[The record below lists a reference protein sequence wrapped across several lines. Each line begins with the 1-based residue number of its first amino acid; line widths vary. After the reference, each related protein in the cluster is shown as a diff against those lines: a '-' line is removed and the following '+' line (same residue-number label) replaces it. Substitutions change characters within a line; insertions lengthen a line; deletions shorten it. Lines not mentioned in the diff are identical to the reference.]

1 MRFATLAAAAA
12 LIIAPFAVAAAPSA
26 GAQAG
31 DAKIRVAHFSP
42 DAPSIDVYVDGKKK
56 LTNVPYQAVS
66 DYLALPAGNHTFDV
80 RAAGS
85 PATGAAVVTASQA
98 LVAGKNY
105 TVAAIGAL
113 AAISGKVFEDDVTP
127 PAAGKA
133 KVRLIH
139 AATDVPEVDVAVK
152 GGQTIVSKLGL
163 GQASAYSEL
172 AAGSYDLEIR
182 GTGTTNVLL
191 AKPVTLQAGGVYTI
205 AAVGGGDKAP
215 TLRGFVDLAPSATAA
230 VTTLPAATNTTAAAA
245 SSTALETSTLP
256 PAAATT
262 IAAATATTAKPTATT
277 TAAKATSTIAAA
289 GASTKP
295 AATTPAKPT
304 TTVGKPTTTAAKPT
318 TSEAT
323 PTTTARKPT
332 TTEAVADTTEATSDT
347 TEATSDTQPSDTT
360 EITSDTEAETTTT
373 KLPVGSVGTGA
384 GGLPGGGLLV
394 PVLMLLLVTAGA
406 VGTGA
411 LRRRSAH

>member
-12 LIIAPFAVAAAPSA
+12 LVIAPFAVVAATSA

-85 PATGAAVVTASQA
+85 PATGAAVVTASQS

-105 TVAAIGAL
+105 TVAAVGAL
-113 AAISGKVFEDDVTP
+113 AAISGKVFEDDVTA

-152 GGQTIVSKLGL
+152 GGATIVSKLGL
-163 GQASAYSEL
+163 GQASPYSEL

-230 VTTLPAATNTTAAAA
+230 VTTLPAAASTTAAAA
-245 SSTALETSTLP
+245 ASTTPAPSTVP
-256 PAAATT
+256 AAAATT
-262 IAAATATTAKPTATT
+262 IGAATATTAKPSPTT
-277 TAAKATSTIAAA
+277 TVAKASTTVAAA

-295 AATTPAKPT
+295 AATTAAKPT
-304 TTVGKPTTTAAKPT
+304 TTAGKATTTVA
-318 TSEAT
+318 
-323 PTTTARKPT
+323 KPT
-332 TTEAVADTTEATSDT
+332 TTEAKPTTTAQKQTTTEAASDT
-347 TEATSDTQPSDTT
+347 TEATTDTQPSDTT

>member
-12 LIIAPFAVAAAPSA
+12 LVIAPFAVAAAPNA

-66 DYLALPAGNHTFDV
+66 DYLALPAGNHTFDI

-85 PATGAAVVTASQA
+85 PATGAAVVTASQS
-98 LVAGKNY
+98 LVASKNY

-113 AAISGKVFEDDVTP
+113 SAISGKVFEDDVTP
-127 PAAGKA
+127 PAAGKS

-230 VTTLPAATNTTAAAA
+230 VTTVPAATTAAAA
-245 SSTALETSTLP
+245 ASTALETSTLP

-262 IAAATATTAKPTATT
+262 IAAATATTAKPSATT
-277 TAAKATSTIAAA
+277 TAKANTTIAAA

-304 TTVGKPTTTAAKPT
+304 TTVGKPTTTVAKPT
-318 TSEAT
+318 TTEA
-323 PTTTARKPT
+323 KPT

-347 TEATSDTQPSDTT
+347 TEATTDTEPSDTT

>member
-12 LIIAPFAVAAAPSA
+12 LVIAPFAVVAAPSA

-66 DYLALPAGNHTFDV
+66 DYLALPAGNHTFDI

-85 PATGAAVVTASQA
+85 PATGAAVVTASQS

-113 AAISGKVFEDDVTP
+113 SAISGKVFEDDVTP
-127 PAAGKA
+127 PAPGKS

-139 AATDVPEVDVAVK
+139 AATDMPEVDVAVK

-163 GQASAYSEL
+163 GQASSYSEL

-230 VTTLPAATNTTAAAA
+230 VTTVPAATTAAAA
-245 SSTALETSTLP
+245 ASTALETSTLP

-262 IAAATATTAKPTATT
+262 IAASTATT
-277 TAAKATSTIAAA
+277 TKPSATTTATKANTTIAAA

-304 TTVGKPTTTAAKPT
+304 TTVGKPTTTVAKPT
-318 TSEAT
+318 TTEAK
-323 PTTTARKPT
+323 PTTTEAKPTTTEAKPT
-332 TTEAVADTTEATSDT
+332 TTEAVADTTEATTDT
-347 TEATSDTQPSDTT
+347 EPSDTT

>member
-12 LIIAPFAVAAAPSA
+12 LVIAPFAVAAAPSA
-26 GAQAG
+26 VAQAG

-56 LTNVPYQAVS
+56 LTNVPFQAVS
-66 DYLALPAGNHTFDV
+66 DYLALPAGNHTFDI

-85 PATGAAVVTASQA
+85 PATGAAVVTASQS

-113 AAISGKVFEDDVTP
+113 SAISGKVFEDDVTP
-127 PAAGKA
+127 PAPGKS

-139 AATDVPEVDVAVK
+139 AATDMPEVDVAVK

-163 GQASAYSEL
+163 GQASSYSEL

-230 VTTLPAATNTTAAAA
+230 VTTVPAATTAAAA
-245 SSTALETSTLP
+245 ASTALGTSTLP

-262 IAAATATTAKPTATT
+262 IAASTATTAKP
-277 TAAKATSTIAAA
+277 S
-289 GASTKP
+289 
-295 AATTPAKPT
+295 ATTPAKPT
-304 TTVGKPTTTAAKPT
+304 TTVGKPTTTVAKPT
-318 TSEAT
+318 TTEA
-323 PTTTARKPT
+323 KPT
-332 TTEAVADTTEATSDT
+332 TTEAVADTTEATTDT
-347 TEATSDTQPSDTT
+347 EPSDTT
-360 EITSDTEAETTTT
+360 EITSDTAAETTTT

>member
-12 LIIAPFAVAAAPSA
+12 LVIAPFAVVAAPSA

-66 DYLALPAGNHTFDV
+66 DYLALPAGNHTFDI

-85 PATGAAVVTASQA
+85 PATGAAVVTASQS

-127 PAAGKA
+127 PAPGKS

-139 AATDVPEVDVAVK
+139 AATDMPEVDVAVK

-163 GQASAYSEL
+163 GQASSYSEL

-230 VTTLPAATNTTAAAA
+230 VTTVPAATTAAAA
-245 SSTALETSTLP
+245 ASTALETSTLP

-262 IAAATATTAKPTATT
+262 IAASTATTAKP
-277 TAAKATSTIAAA
+277 S
-289 GASTKP
+289 
-295 AATTPAKPT
+295 ATTPAKPT
-304 TTVGKPTTTAAKPT
+304 TTVGKPTTTVAKPT
-318 TSEAT
+318 TTVAK
-323 PTTTARKPT
+323 PTTTEAKPTTTEAKPTTTEAKPTTTEAKPT
-332 TTEAVADTTEATSDT
+332 TTEAVADTTEATTDT
-347 TEATSDTQPSDTT
+347 EPSDTT

-411 LRRRSAH
+411 LRRRGAH